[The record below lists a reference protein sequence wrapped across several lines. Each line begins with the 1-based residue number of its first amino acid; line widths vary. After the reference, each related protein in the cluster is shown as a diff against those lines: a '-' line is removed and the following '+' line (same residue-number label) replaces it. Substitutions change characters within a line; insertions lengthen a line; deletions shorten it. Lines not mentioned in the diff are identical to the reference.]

1 MLREF
6 QASSLI
12 ILRFLKKKKKKKK
25 IFGFFF
31 CKSSNQLVKFFRV
44 IFHLWSLPFKF
55 RFYAFK
61 VFLLVVSMLS
71 ALFFLLRCCR

>member
-12 ILRFLKKKKKKKK
+12 ILRFWKKKKKKNT
-25 IFGFFF
+25 FGFFF
-31 CKSSNQLVKFFRV
+31 FWKSSNQLVKFFRV